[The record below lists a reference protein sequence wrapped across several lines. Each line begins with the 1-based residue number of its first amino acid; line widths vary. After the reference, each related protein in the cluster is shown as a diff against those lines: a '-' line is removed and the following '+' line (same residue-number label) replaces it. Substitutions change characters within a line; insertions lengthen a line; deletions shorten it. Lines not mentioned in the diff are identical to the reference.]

1 VDSTIGL
8 SSRADVVVIGTGAG
22 GSTVAHR
29 LAVAGVKVLLVEQG
43 EHLPARW
50 GPDDTIG
57 QYVSEARHGNESRLT
72 AEGL

>member
-8 SSRADVVVIGTGAG
+8 SSRADFVVIGTGAG

-43 EHLPARW
+43 EHLPTRVIAHEVGKKGLRW
-50 GPDDTIG
+50 E
-57 QYVSEARHGNESRLT
+57 SEFDSPYG
-72 AEGL
+72 